1 MTVEIICKWKGFELK
16 AINLEDLR
24 VAERPEKHIVPEMQ
38 DRCINGHLFLDFIIK
53 MFSEC
58 TLEMLGEMI
67 YKTLLL
73 YIYTL

>member
-1 MTVEIICKWKGFELK
+1 
-16 AINLEDLR
+16 
-24 VAERPEKHIVPEMQ
+24 MQ
-38 DRCINGHLFLDFIIK
+38 DKCINGHLFLDFIIK